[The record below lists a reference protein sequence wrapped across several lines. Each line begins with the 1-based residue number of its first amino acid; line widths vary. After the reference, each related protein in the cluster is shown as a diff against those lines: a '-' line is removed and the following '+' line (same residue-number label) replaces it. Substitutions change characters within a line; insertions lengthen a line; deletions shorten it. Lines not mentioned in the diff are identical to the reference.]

1 LKIAAILLSLLLTPV
16 TSYGQDSLLRAKYPP
31 IREDDNV
38 LQNSSYLDPFFE
50 KLLNLKNAK
59 PGIVNIIHI
68 GDSHIQADYM
78 TEVVRKNLQLEF
90 GNAGRGLIVPARV
103 AGTNEPNNFH
113 SYSTYAWDSKRLVHT
128 TKPMPVGIGGITLYT
143 DNPAANF
150 SVSLSDPA
158 YDYRFNAVSFFY
170 LHDKSSFTLSVRDSA
185 FTEVGKTRIDDSTP
199 SQNYFKLQ
207 LPTAMN
213 QLVVQVQKENASQHQ
228 ATLFGL
234 NLENGSSGLLYHAI
248 GVNGAKFEH
257 YNAASL
263 FAPQTSFL
271 KPDLF
276 IISLGTNE
284 SIDYPRVS
292 PAFLSQMTKL
302 IESLAANNPNAKFI
316 LVTPPD
322 AFIRKDHVNPGIEQ
336 IRAQILK
343 YAVENGMAF
352 WDMYKVNGGTSSAG
366 EWRSKGMLRPDGVHF
381 TKEGY
386 AFQGD
391 LLFQAIMKGYYSYV
405 ANRHP

>member
-1 LKIAAILLSLLLTPV
+1 
-16 TSYGQDSLLRAKYPP
+16 
-31 IREDDNV
+31 
-38 LQNSSYLDPFFE
+38 
-50 KLLNLKNAK
+50 
-59 PGIVNIIHI
+59 
-68 GDSHIQADYM
+68 
-78 TEVVRKNLQLEF
+78 
-90 GNAGRGLIVPARV
+90 
-103 AGTNEPNNFH
+103 
-113 SYSTYAWDSKRLVHT
+113 
-128 TKPMPVGIGGITLYT
+128 
-143 DNPAANF
+143 
-150 SVSLSDPA
+150 
-158 YDYRFNAVSFFY
+158 
-170 LHDKSSFTLSVRDSA
+170 
-185 FTEVGKTRIDDSTP
+185 
-199 SQNYFKLQ
+199 
-207 LPTAMN
+207 MN
-213 QLVVQVQKENASQHQ
+213 QLVVQVQKESESQRQ

-234 NLENGSSGLLYHAI
+234 NLENGNSGLLYHAI
-248 GVNGAKFEH
+248 GVNGAKYEH

-284 SIDYPRVS
+284 SIDYPTVS

-302 IESLAANNPNAKFI
+302 IESLATNNPNAKFI

-343 YAVENGMAF
+343 YAVENGIAF

-391 LLFQAIMKGYYSYV
+391 LLFHAIMKGYHSYV